1 MAGRIVGT
9 RLGAHSYEN
18 GDGPSTAKVRRASYR
33 CLADSA
39 HVTEVPFSAE
49 ATELPVVW
57 HCTECRGVAVADGV
71 DAETA
76 LAALANGATRNGK
89 PVSGKTPWQHVRER
103 RTLPELEV
111 ILAERLAIL
120 RGPLRGASVPTRTGR
135 RPVRRPAASA

>member
-9 RLGAHSYEN
+9 RLGSHSYEN
-18 GDGPSTAKVRRASYR
+18 GDGPSKAKVNRARYR
-33 CLADSA
+33 CVTAES

-57 HCTECRGVAVADGV
+57 HCSQCRGVAIADGV
-71 DAETA
+71 DPEVA
-76 LAALANGATRNGK
+76 LGSLAGGALRNGK

-103 RTLPELEV
+103 RTLPELEA

-120 RGPLRGASVPTRTGR
+120 RGPLAGASVPTRTGA
-135 RPVRRPAASA
+135 RPVRRPVASA